1 MTEIALALAMAF
13 FAIMILTLVSMSGQ
27 DRVIQV
33 NQIKTTSEQI
43 RLLAPEG
50 QASQGKGKAR
60 VLQARDLI
68 IFTGGRFFDDK
79 LQPLDRARMAAMKEP
94 VLAVAPRLSLAFL
107 LYLAF
112 GSVQAAITT
121 ALQFHP
127 GQAVAANLL
136 ACGTAEPYA
145 ERRALY
151 EKLHGHLE
159 RLEKAAY
166 HALRQDSD
174 GDVISLSDHDSDRM
188 FQTARRDID
197 QGGDIDGS
205 QLAALEVEAAK
216 AFKQIARRGFEAEA
230 LGRADRREG
239 FRVGAGVLYT
249 VGQVLDG
256 YLGGL
261 ERLEQDGGLEAQFRL
276 DTAAFSPEFGK
287 LYGVSDDRDLN
298 AR

>member
-1 MTEIALALAMAF
+1 M
-13 FAIMILTLVSMSGQ
+13 
-27 DRVIQV
+27 
-33 NQIKTTSEQI
+33 
-43 RLLAPEG
+43 
-50 QASQGKGKAR
+50 
-60 VLQARDLI
+60 
-68 IFTGGRFFDDK
+68 
-79 LQPLDRARMAAMKEP
+79 
-94 VLAVAPRLSLAFL
+94 
-107 LYLAF
+107 
-112 GSVQAAITT
+112 
-121 ALQFHP
+121 
-127 GQAVAANLL
+127 
-136 ACGTAEPYA
+136 
-145 ERRALY
+145 Y

-174 GDVISLSDHDSDRM
+174 GDVISLFDHDSDRM

-239 FRVGAGVLYT
+239 FRVGSGVLYT

-276 DTAAFSPEFGK
+276 DTAAFASEFGK
-287 LYGVSDDRDLN
+287 LYGVSDDRDRN